1 FDISTKKI
9 KEIEVIPLIWRR
21 IIYIVLFLIG
31 IYTLWL
37 SIVSIFTLLSIN
49 IEISLIE
56 FKLLMTFPSLLS
68 TVYIIIGGY
77 KLYSLWFGR
86 SKIPYK
92 KRKNDITQL
101 IGSAYA

>member
-1 FDISTKKI
+1 MDFWYQHKKI
-9 KEIEVIPLIWRR
+9 QRNWSDPFNLEKNNLN
-21 IIYIVLFLIG
+21 
-31 IYTLWL
+31 
-37 SIVSIFTLLSIN
+37 SIN

-86 SKIPYK
+86 SKTPYK

-101 IGSAYA
+101 IGSGYA